1 MQLFGNSELF
11 QRTIGLHMS
20 EHQPSI
26 ATIWKPRVVH
36 PEVPGHKRG
45 GSGGDCTRAARG
57 TDGREMKE
65 TVPKGMWRMKG
76 VNT

>member
-1 MQLFGNSELF
+1 MSPLPGPKASSIRVAEYLTEL
-11 QRTIGLHMS
+11 
-20 EHQPSI
+20 P
-26 ATIWKPRVVH
+26 PR
-36 PEVPGHKRG
+36 EVLEQKLE

-57 TDGREMKE
+57 TDGRELKE